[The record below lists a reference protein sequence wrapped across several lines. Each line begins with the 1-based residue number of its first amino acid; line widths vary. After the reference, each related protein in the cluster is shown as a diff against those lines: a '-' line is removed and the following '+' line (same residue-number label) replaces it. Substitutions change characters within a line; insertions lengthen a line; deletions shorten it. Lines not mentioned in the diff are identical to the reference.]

1 MKKIIITSAVAAT
14 IGISSLIMIQ
24 PKNIETIE
32 AVKYS
37 QPMSAPE
44 AVGRDEITEV
54 VTDTTSALEAPQN
67 ATERAIEAKQEA
79 AVVAFDVMTAV
90 FYANETMDSM
100 TNDVRTVVLSRPH
113 LFTQDNYKTLVDN
126 IRTYL
131 SQYMR
136 HEFEYRFGV
145 YDELN
150 KWASTEPLS

>member
-1 MKKIIITSAVAAT
+1 MKKILIGAGVVLVASAIIIA
-14 IGISSLIMIQ
+14 
-24 PKNIETIE
+24 PK
-32 AVKYS
+32 
-37 QPMSAPE
+37 PE
-44 AVGRDEITEV
+44 ANQVEQTGAAWSEATPLKTEEIIKMN
-54 VTDTTSALEAPQN
+54 TDTIIEPEVPQEALETAVTQPS
-67 ATERAIEAKQEA
+67 AEAE
-79 AVVAFDVMTAV
+79 VPFNIMTAV

-113 LFTQDNYKTLVDN
+113 LFTQDNYKKLVDN

-150 KWASTEPLS
+150 KWASTEPLN